1 MASGTTSWKISNK
14 GQFGHF
20 FAKEMVS
27 LDETDVYP
35 LLSLDN
41 IFL

>member
-1 MASGTTSWKISNK
+1 MILNK
-14 GQFGHF
+14 AQAGVHF